1 MEIQEKSKTSRERI
15 KKVNTSQSTK
25 QEETKEVKEV
35 KYAEEVKQ
43 VEKIEEPKKLEVPKI
58 MTAIAA
64 LTIRELVNIANEYG
78 IKREDVITIVK
89 DNGQYV
95 LIHYSPS
102 I

>member
-1 MEIQEKSKTSRERI
+1 MEIQEKSKTNRERI

-25 QEETKEVKEV
+25 QEEVKEVKEV
-35 KYAEEVKQ
+35 KYAEEVK
-43 VEKIEEPKKLEVPKI
+43 EPKKLEVPKI

>member
-25 QEETKEVKEV
+25 QEEVKEVKEV
-35 KYAEEVKQ
+35 KYPEELK
-43 VEKIEEPKKLEVPKI
+43 EPKNLEVPKI

>member
-25 QEETKEVKEV
+25 QEEVKKV
-35 KYAEEVKQ
+35 KEVKQ
-43 VEKIEEPKKLEVPKI
+43 VEEIEEPKKLEVPKI

-64 LTIRELVNIANEYG
+64 LTIRELVNIANKYG

>member
-25 QEETKEVKEV
+25 QEEVKEVKEV
-35 KYAEEVKQ
+35 KQ
-43 VEKIEEPKKLEVPKI
+43 VDEIEEPKKLEVPKI
-58 MTAIAA
+58 MTAIAT

>member
-25 QEETKEVKEV
+25 QEQIKEVKEV
-35 KYAEEVKQ
+35 KQIEE
-43 VEKIEEPKKLEVPKI
+43 IEEPKKLEVPKI

-64 LTIRELVNIANEYG
+64 LTIRELVNIANKYG

>member
-25 QEETKEVKEV
+25 QEETKEIKEV
-35 KYAEEVKQ
+35 KYPEEIK
-43 VEKIEEPKKLEVPKI
+43 EPKKLEVPKI

>member
-25 QEETKEVKEV
+25 QEEIKEVKEV
-35 KYAEEVKQ
+35 KYPEEVK
-43 VEKIEEPKKLEVPKI
+43 EPKNLEVPKI

-64 LTIRELVNIANEYG
+64 LTIRELVNIANKYG

>member
-25 QEETKEVKEV
+25 QEEIKEVKED
-35 KYAEEVKQ
+35 KYAEEVK
-43 VEKIEEPKKLEVPKI
+43 EPKKLEVPKI

>member
-25 QEETKEVKEV
+25 QEETKESK
-35 KYAEEVKQ
+35 EVKQ
-43 VEKIEEPKKLEVPKI
+43 VKEIEEPKKLEVPKI

-64 LTIRELVNIANEYG
+64 LTIRELVNVANKYG

>member
-25 QEETKEVKEV
+25 QEETKEAK
-35 KYAEEVKQ
+35 EVKQ

-78 IKREDVITIVK
+78 IKREDVVTIVK

>member
-1 MEIQEKSKTSRERI
+1 MEIQEKSKTSRERV

-35 KYAEEVKQ
+35 KYAEEIK
-43 VEKIEEPKKLEVPKI
+43 EPKKLEVPKI

>member
-35 KYAEEVKQ
+35 KYPEE
-43 VEKIEEPKKLEVPKI
+43 IEEPKKLEVPKI

>member
-1 MEIQEKSKTSRERI
+1 MKIQEKSKTSRERI

-25 QEETKEVKEV
+25 QEEIKEAK
-35 KYAEEVKQ
+35 EVKQ
-43 VEKIEEPKKLEVPKI
+43 VEETKEPKNLEVPKI

>member
-25 QEETKEVKEV
+25 QEEVKEVKEV
-35 KYAEEVKQ
+35 KQVDEV
-43 VEKIEEPKKLEVPKI
+43 EEPKKLEVPKI

-64 LTIRELVNIANEYG
+64 LTIRELVNIANKYG

>member
-35 KYAEEVKQ
+35 KQVK
-43 VEKIEEPKKLEVPKI
+43 ETEEPKKLEVPKI

-64 LTIRELVNIANEYG
+64 LTIRELVNIANKYG

>member
-25 QEETKEVKEV
+25 QEEIKEIKEV
-35 KYAEEVKQ
+35 KYPEEVK
-43 VEKIEEPKKLEVPKI
+43 EPKKLEVPKI

-64 LTIRELVNIANEYG
+64 LTIRELVNIANKYG

>member
-25 QEETKEVKEV
+25 QEETKESK
-35 KYAEEVKQ
+35 EVKQ
-43 VEKIEEPKKLEVPKI
+43 VKEIEEPKKLEVPKI

>member
-1 MEIQEKSKTSRERI
+1 MEIQEKSKTSKERI

-25 QEETKEVKEV
+25 QEEVKEVKEV
-35 KYAEEVKQ
+35 KYPEEVD
-43 VEKIEEPKKLEVPKI
+43 EPKKLEVPKI

>member
-1 MEIQEKSKTSRERI
+1 MEIQEKNKTSRERI

-35 KYAEEVKQ
+35 KYPEEIDK
-43 VEKIEEPKKLEVPKI
+43 PKNLEVPKI

>member
-25 QEETKEVKEV
+25 QEETKEVKEI
-35 KYAEEVKQ
+35 KYPEE
-43 VEKIEEPKKLEVPKI
+43 IDEPKNLEVPKI

-64 LTIRELVNIANEYG
+64 LTIRELVNIANKYG

>member
-35 KYAEEVKQ
+35 KYPEEVK
-43 VEKIEEPKKLEVPKI
+43 EPKKLEVPKI

>member
-25 QEETKEVKEV
+25 QEEVKEVKEV
-35 KYAEEVKQ
+35 KQAEE
-43 VEKIEEPKKLEVPKI
+43 IEESKKLEVPKI

-64 LTIRELVNIANEYG
+64 LTIRELVNIANKYG

>member
-25 QEETKEVKEV
+25 QEETKEVKEI
-35 KYAEEVKQ
+35 KYPEEVK
-43 VEKIEEPKKLEVPKI
+43 EPKKLEVPKI

>member
-25 QEETKEVKEV
+25 QEEVKEVKEV
-35 KYAEEVKQ
+35 KYAKE
-43 VEKIEEPKKLEVPKI
+43 IEEPKKLEVPKI

-64 LTIRELVNIANEYG
+64 LTIRELVNIANKYG

>member
-25 QEETKEVKEV
+25 QEETKEIK
-35 KYAEEVKQ
+35 EVKQ

-64 LTIRELVNIANEYG
+64 LTIRELVNIANKYG

>member
-25 QEETKEVKEV
+25 QEEIKETKEV
-35 KYAEEVKQ
+35 KYAEEVK
-43 VEKIEEPKKLEVPKI
+43 EPKKLEVPKI

-64 LTIRELVNIANEYG
+64 LTIRELVNLANKYG

>member
-25 QEETKEVKEV
+25 QEEVKEVKEV
-35 KYAEEVKQ
+35 KYPEEIK
-43 VEKIEEPKKLEVPKI
+43 ESKKLEVPKI

>member
-1 MEIQEKSKTSRERI
+1 MDIQEKSKTSRERI

-35 KYAEEVKQ
+35 KYPEEVK
-43 VEKIEEPKKLEVPKI
+43 EPKNLEVPKI

-64 LTIRELVNIANEYG
+64 LTIRELVNIANKYG

>member
-25 QEETKEVKEV
+25 QEETKEVKE
-35 KYAEEVKQ
+35 
-43 VEKIEEPKKLEVPKI
+43 PKNLEVPKI

>member
-25 QEETKEVKEV
+25 QEEVKEVKE
-35 KYAEEVKQ
+35 AKQ
-43 VEKIEEPKKLEVPKI
+43 VEEIEEPKKLEVPKI

-64 LTIRELVNIANEYG
+64 LTIRELVNIANKYG

>member
-25 QEETKEVKEV
+25 QEEVKEV
-35 KYAEEVKQ
+35 KYTEEVK
-43 VEKIEEPKKLEVPKI
+43 EPKNLEVPKI

-64 LTIRELVNIANEYG
+64 LTIRELVNIANKYS

>member
-25 QEETKEVKEV
+25 QEEVKEVKEV
-35 KYAEEVKQ
+35 KQAEEVK
-43 VEKIEEPKKLEVPKI
+43 EPKKLEVPKI

-64 LTIRELVNIANEYG
+64 LTIRELVNIANKYG

>member
-25 QEETKEVKEV
+25 QEEIKEVK
-35 KYAEEVKQ
+35 
-43 VEKIEEPKKLEVPKI
+43 EPKKLEVPKI
-58 MTAIAA
+58 MTAVAA
-64 LTIRELVNIANEYG
+64 LTIRELVNIANKYG

>member
-1 MEIQEKSKTSRERI
+1 MEIQEKSKTNKEKV
-15 KKVNTSQSTK
+15 KKVNTSQTDK
-25 QEETKEVKEV
+25 PKEET
-35 KYAEEVKQ
+35 
-43 VEKIEEPKKLEVPKI
+43 EVPKI

-64 LTIRELVNIANEYG
+64 LTIRELVNLANKYG

>member
-25 QEETKEVKEV
+25 QEEIKEVKEV
-35 KYAEEVKQ
+35 KYPEEIK
-43 VEKIEEPKKLEVPKI
+43 EPKNLEVPKI

>member
-25 QEETKEVKEV
+25 QEEVNEVKEV
-35 KYAEEVKQ
+35 KYAEE
-43 VEKIEEPKKLEVPKI
+43 IEESKKLEVPKI

-64 LTIRELVNIANEYG
+64 LTIRELVNIANKYG

>member
-25 QEETKEVKEV
+25 QEEIKEVK
-35 KYAEEVKQ
+35 EVKQ

>member
-1 MEIQEKSKTSRERI
+1 MEIQEKSKTSKERI

-25 QEETKEVKEV
+25 QEEVKEVKEV
-35 KYAEEVKQ
+35 KYPEEVK
-43 VEKIEEPKKLEVPKI
+43 EPKKLEVPKI

>member
-25 QEETKEVKEV
+25 QEEVKEV
-35 KYAEEVKQ
+35 KYAEEVK
-43 VEKIEEPKKLEVPKI
+43 EPKNLEVPKI

>member
-25 QEETKEVKEV
+25 QEAVKEVKEV
-35 KYAEEVKQ
+35 KYPEEVK
-43 VEKIEEPKKLEVPKI
+43 EPKKLEVPKI